1 MKWNVERTVT
11 AGALAL
17 ALSGCGAGDG
27 RANGKLVER
36 LPLPAADAPGVSDFP
51 VKIGDPYKVG
61 DVTYKPEDRA
71 DYDDVGYAGSY
82 GEELQGNA
90 TANGETFN
98 ANAITAAH
106 RTLPLPSYVEVTS
119 LDTGRTILVRV
130 NDRGPFSNDRLIDLS
145 QGAARQLGIAGQGHA
160 PVRVRRVNPPEQ
172 ERVALR
178 RGNPAAERLESPL
191 MMLTALRRK
200 LGIALTPPAAIAS
213 ATATA
218 TTAPPPALVVAVPAE
233 APTPSS
239 PKPVPI
245 PASRDEVPPVKEPA
259 KPVATAV
266 PVPPA
271 SPTKAAVATGGKWYV
286 QLAAFSSKA
295 NADALAKRAGARVDT
310 VGALHRVRF
319 GPFENAASA
328 NESLRS
334 IKAKGYPEARILS
347 GG

>member
-1 MKWNVERTVT
+1 M
-11 AGALAL
+11 
-17 ALSGCGAGDG
+17 SDG
-27 RANGKLVER
+27 RGDGKLVDR
-36 LPLPAADAPGVSDFP
+36 RPLPAVESQGVSDFP

-71 DYDDVGYAGSY
+71 DYDDVGYASAY
-82 GEELQGNA
+82 GEELQGNV

-98 ANAITAAH
+98 PNAITAAH

-130 NDRGPFSNDRLIDLS
+130 NDRGPLSNDRLIDLS

-178 RGNPAAERLESPL
+178 MGKPAIERLESPL

-213 ATATA
+213 AAA
-218 TTAPPPALVVAVPAE
+218 VPPPAPIVAAPA
-233 APTPSS
+233 ATPSS

-245 PASRDEVPPVKEPA
+245 PASRDEAPLVKAPVKPA
-259 KPVATAV
+259 AAPA
-266 PVPPA
+266 PPA
-271 SPTKAAVATGGKWYV
+271 AIAASGKWYV

-310 VGALHRVRF
+310 VGTLHRVRF
-319 GPFENAASA
+319 GPFDNAASA

-334 IKAKGYPEARILS
+334 IRAKGYPEARILS